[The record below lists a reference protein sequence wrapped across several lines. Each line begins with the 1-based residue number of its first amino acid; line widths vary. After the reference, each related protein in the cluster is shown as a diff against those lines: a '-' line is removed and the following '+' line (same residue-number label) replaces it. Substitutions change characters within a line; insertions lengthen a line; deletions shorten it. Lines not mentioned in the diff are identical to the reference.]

1 MAIAADTNVQGA
13 AFDAGLRDHMV
24 RVYNHLMGGL
34 AVSTV
39 SAVAVHGAAV
49 TSVHLEGA
57 KPFGAGRWLTPL
69 GETLYGWPG
78 AIGLL
83 VVAIGLMVAMA
94 LAAGRARFGLSALLY
109 YAFTAAFG
117 ICLAAMAGRHAM
129 GTVVQALA
137 ATAAVFGAMSLY
149 GYTTRRNLS
158 GLGAFLFMG
167 LTGLIVVG
175 LANALVFKSGAL
187 LTITSAVGVL
197 VFVGF
202 VAYDTQRI
210 KETYSAYLSR
220 AESGCLALWGAM
232 QLYLDVLNIFGDLLN
247 LMGDKPVDHAVSGA
261 GDALA
266 GASPGSGD
274 ALASAAGT
282 VAGASGDAGG
292 GFLEALG
299 GIVSG
304 LFEGIFHVLG
314 AVIGGIFHVIGA
326 VLGAILEAIAGILGA
341 IFD

>member
-1 MAIAADTNVQGA
+1 MATAADTTAQGV

-34 AVSTV
+34 AVSAV
-39 SAVAVHGAAV
+39 SAVAVHGVAV
-49 TSVHLEGA
+49 TSVHLDGA

-83 VVAIGLMVAMA
+83 VVAIGLMLAMA
-94 LAAGRARFGLSALLY
+94 MAAGRARLGLSALLY

-117 ICLAAMAGRHAM
+117 VCLAAMAGRHAM

-149 GYTTRRNLS
+149 GYTTRRDLT

-167 LTGLIVVG
+167 LAGLIAVG
-175 LANALVFKSGAL
+175 LANALVFRSGAL

-197 VFVGF
+197 IFVGY

-210 KETYSAYLSR
+210 KETYSSYLTR

-247 LMGDKPVDHAVSGA
+247 LMGDKPVGDIVSGA
-261 GDALA
+261 GEGVA
-266 GASPGSGD
+266 GAASGTGD
-274 ALASAAGT
+274 AMASAAG
-282 VAGASGDAGG
+282 AAGDAGG
-292 GFLEALG
+292 GIFEALG
-299 GIVSG
+299 GLLSG
-304 LFEGIFHVLG
+304 LFEGMVHVLG
-314 AVIGGIFHVIGA
+314 AIVGGVFHVIGA
-326 VLGAILEAIAGILGA
+326 ILGAILEAIAGIFGA